1 MWHGNNWNMC
11 SLHFFCEYSSC
22 RVQNEL
28 DLFVL
33 FFVLVFFGHEG
44 MKQLFRTFLAQK
56 QLNPSDVSGVYMM
69 FLTSMWNPKLRF
81 KSNVTSR
88 LVTSGLI
95 QSSED
100 HWTAFFFEFY
110 AKSEFLSCLCSLRKL
125 VLMCLLPGSRQLV
138 MELTAVAS
146 FGSAGTDNCVSSV

>member
-1 MWHGNNWNMC
+1 MLQRASVATTGIC
-11 SLHFFCEYSSC
+11 ALSTFFCEYSSC

-28 DLFVL
+28 DLFIH

-44 MKQLFRTFLAQK
+44 MKELFRIFLA
-56 QLNPSDVSGVYMM
+56 VSGVNMM

-100 HWTAFFFEFY
+100 HWTAFLFEFN
-110 AKSEFLSCLCSLRKL
+110 ANSEFLSSLCSLRKL
-125 VLMCLLPGSRQLV
+125 LLMCLLTGSRRLV

-146 FGSAGTDNCVSSV
+146 FGSAGTYNCVSSA